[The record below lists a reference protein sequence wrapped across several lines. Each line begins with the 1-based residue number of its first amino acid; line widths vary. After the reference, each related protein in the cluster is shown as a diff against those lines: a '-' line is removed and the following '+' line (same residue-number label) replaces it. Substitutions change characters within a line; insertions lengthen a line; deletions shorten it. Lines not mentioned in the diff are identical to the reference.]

1 MPNTLLN
8 GVRVPQGTDQSA
20 PQVDMRLL
28 GQSVR
33 TLLTAASLTEA
44 VNKVN
49 AARTELGWEATTDNP
64 ITVRRSDL
72 GAITVWDGATW
83 AYNLDRDF
91 RLVTESEVLPAGKR
105 LLIASGTKILSTDGS
120 GKAVLTYGIAFDHV
134 VTPLIATGDGVAAPF
149 VSRGQWE
156 NKLGCDV
163 FAYNAD
169 GSPIRNGKV
178 RVNYIVLGW

>member
-33 TLLTAASLTEA
+33 TILTAASLTEA

-49 AARTELGWEATTDNP
+49 TARTELGWEATTDNP

-91 RLVTESEVLPAGKR
+91 RLT
-105 LLIASGTKILSTDGS
+105 
-120 GKAVLTYGIAFDHV
+120 
-134 VTPLIATGDGVAAPF
+134 
-149 VSRGQWE
+149 
-156 NKLGCDV
+156 
-163 FAYNAD
+163 
-169 GSPIRNGKV
+169 
-178 RVNYIVLGW
+178 